1 MAGVSG
7 EWEGGPGPAAFAGR
21 GIVWQEIRMSSSA
34 LVFQDK
40 TFRRI
45 VVGSTGLGIAAML
58 ASVAAVQI
66 GKTRGLSF
74 SWHWSVAVVM
84 AVGVLWNW
92 RFWNLIWQAQE
103 GEVPNLKMKLGMHF
117 AVLFALGLGTFLYP
131 IRFVSAE
138 YHVGISKGLV
148 TAVLFLGTMGWL
160 IFKLG
165 RGFLKADEADAAES
179 GE

>member
-1 MAGVSG
+1 
-7 EWEGGPGPAAFAGR
+7 
-21 GIVWQEIRMSSSA
+21 MSSSA

-84 AVGVLWNW
+84 VVGALWNW
-92 RFWNLIWQAQE
+92 RFWSLIWQAQD
-103 GEVPNLKMKLGMHF
+103 GQVPNLKLKLGMHF
-117 AVLFALGLGTFLYP
+117 GVLFALGLGTFLYP

-138 YHVGISKGLV
+138 YHLGISRGLV

-160 IFKLG
+160 IYKLG
-165 RGFLKADEADAAES
+165 RGFLNGDEPEARE
-179 GE
+179 